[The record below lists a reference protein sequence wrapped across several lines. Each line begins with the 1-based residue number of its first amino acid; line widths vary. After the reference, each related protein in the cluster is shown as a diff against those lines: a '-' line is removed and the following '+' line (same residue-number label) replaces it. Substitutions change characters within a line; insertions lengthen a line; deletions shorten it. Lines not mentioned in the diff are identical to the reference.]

1 MDHEWLKSMPGLRKE
16 PNDLAEG
23 VNITFLI
30 IYCCLFLISI
40 YKCALFLFKARYDLA
55 VIIGANIIAL
65 IGKYLTSL
73 FNFSLVRILTFIP
86 IFNARNYNVANLFSL
101 CFTLPYH
108 CFNLVVFLILMNFL

>member
-1 MDHEWLKSMPGLRKE
+1 MDHEWLKSMPGLKFQPEILVQTQIQSQITVLSPNLKTDIKTGLRKE

-73 FNFSLVRILTFIP
+73 FNFSFKI
-86 IFNARNYNVANLFSL
+86 NY
-101 CFTLPYH
+101 
-108 CFNLVVFLILMNFL
+108 